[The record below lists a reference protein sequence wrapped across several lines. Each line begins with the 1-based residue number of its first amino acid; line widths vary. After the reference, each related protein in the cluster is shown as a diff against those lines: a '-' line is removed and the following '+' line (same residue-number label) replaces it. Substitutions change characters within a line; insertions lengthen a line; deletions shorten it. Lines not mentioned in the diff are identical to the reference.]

1 VTVVSEL
8 DSDRRTGRVTV
19 KLDSFMLR
27 LQGFEF
33 HGPIYKDR
41 KWRPINIDTVHITTV
56 QLSLEQ
62 ERRDYARLLDDRM
75 KQNSRL
81 LNEALEKSEWLQ
93 HRFVV
98 LK

>member
-1 VTVVSEL
+1 
-8 DSDRRTGRVTV
+8 
-19 KLDSFMLR
+19 

-41 KWRPINIDTVHITTV
+41 KWRPINVDTVHITTV

-81 LNEALEKSEWLQ
+81 LNEALRRASGSNTDLSS
-93 HRFVV
+93 F
-98 LK
+98 